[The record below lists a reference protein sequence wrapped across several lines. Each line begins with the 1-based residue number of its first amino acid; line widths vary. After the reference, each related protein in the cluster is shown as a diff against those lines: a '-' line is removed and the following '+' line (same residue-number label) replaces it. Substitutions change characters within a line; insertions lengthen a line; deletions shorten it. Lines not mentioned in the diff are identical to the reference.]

1 MSQKEKEELTLLVE
15 SALDDVRPHLKVD
28 GGDVELV
35 EITDD
40 LAVKVKWVGNCV
52 NCNMSTMT
60 MRAGIE
66 QSIRAKVPNIKSVEA
81 VNGIPIP

>member
-1 MSQKEKEELTLLVE
+1 MSIEEKDQLIQKVE

-28 GGDVELV
+28 GGNVELV
-35 EITDD
+35 EITDEMD
-40 LAVKVKWVGNCV
+40 VKVRWMGNCV

-66 QSIRAKVPNIKSVEA
+66 QSIRSKVPVIRSVEA
-81 VNGIPIP
+81 VNGIEV